1 MNSILSKT
9 CLVLLSVQLCFA
21 NNISLNITT
30 NPELTPH
37 HISQSK
43 TLEFELIK
51 ISPRS
56 RLAIIKQINNPGLGS
71 QASTL
76 PSKQAL
82 GMANVPVL
90 DQGQHGSCVTF
101 AITASL
107 DALNNLGNYYSQL
120 CFLQHGSYLYQQ
132 GEGLSGWDGLNG
144 YTAFKRITTY
154 GLMNKTQQK
163 TYGCGG
169 LTTYPLYAEN
179 TGEMSTVDYKLYA
192 EIPQFKQ
199 QLLFTNL
206 TNASNKTNGIKQSLN
221 AGHRVL
227 MSTLFVRADL
237 GVVGAIAQHRYHND
251 TWVLSDDIINEI
263 KNQRSFPGHMMI
275 VTGYD
280 DTLIAVDNNGKEHK
294 GLFILRNSWGKY
306 IGDFGTFYMSYDYMN
321 ALAQNAYALKRPA
334 VA

>member
-9 CLVLLSVQLCFA
+9 CFLLLSVQLCFA

-90 DQGQHGSCVTF
+90 DQGRHGSCVTF
-101 AITASL
+101 AVTASL
-107 DALNNLGNYYSQL
+107 NALNNLGNYYSQL

-144 YTAFKRITTY
+144 YTAFKRIKTY
-154 GLMNKTQQK
+154 GLMNQTQQK

-179 TGEMSTVDYKLYA
+179 TGEMSTADYKLHA
-192 EIPQFKQ
+192 EIPQFEPK
-199 QLLFTNL
+199 LLFSELAQN
-206 TNASNKTNGIKQSLN
+206 SNKTNAIKQSLN

-227 MSTLFVRADL
+227 ISVLLARADL
-237 GVVGAIAQHRYHND
+237 GIVGATARNVYNDD
-251 TWVLSDDIINEI
+251 TWVLSDDIKKDIINQE
-263 KNQRSFPGHMMI
+263 SLPGHMMI
-275 VTGYD
+275 VTGYN
-280 DTLIAVDNNGKEHK
+280 DTLIAKDSHGTEHK
-294 GLFILRNSWGKY
+294 GLFILRNSWGPFV
-306 IGDFGTFYMSYDYMN
+306 GDWGTFYMSYDYMN
-321 ALAQNAYALKRPA
+321 ALAHTAYALKGPLA
-334 VA
+334 